1 MGVYNIIQ
9 WKSIDQEAKPGQC
22 QCVRT
27 STWKEVMDCKSRSS
41 ASDKNQ
47 KGFVVVTVLRFLRWE
62 DHPGLSGWIQCNHK
76 YPDISKRGAVEL
88 ESERRYDEVSRNWSD
103 ESFEVEERGHKP
115 RNAHGLW
122 KLGKARR
129 QILPKRL
136 LMKCT
141 SANMSVLTHKTHFRG
156 LTPKSVR

>member
-1 MGVYNIIQ
+1 MIRERDVATDTG
-9 WKSIDQEAKPGQC
+9 S
-22 QCVRT
+22 RR
-27 STWKEVMDCKSRSS
+27 VMLLALK
-41 ASDKNQ
+41 
-47 KGFVVVTVLRFLRWE
+47 
-62 DHPGLSGWIQCNHK
+62 
-76 YPDISKRGAVEL
+76 
-88 ESERRYDEVSRNWSD
+88 
-103 ESFEVEERGHKP
+103 VEERGHKP

-129 QILPKRL
+129 QILPERL